1 MLKIQP
7 TFAALQLSRLTLAA
21 SLPAASCKMST
32 ADGAVR
38 PPRAADAP
46 EEFKHQPE
54 LKPSSAFLFPLGY
67 KDAAYQWWTSL
78 APQAVERN
86 LLKLMP
92 HLKEANDSITNIDT
106 LDRPDPYG
114 TRVWRRTMVHLSGK
128 NRALNE
134 VTVERVGEETEDAL
148 VMIHGYGAGLGFF
161 YKNFEPLSRMRG
173 LKLYALDMLG
183 MGNSTRPPFKIH
195 AKKKEDQVLEAESW
209 FIDALEEWR
218 KARKLEQFTLLGHS
232 LGGYLAVSYAIKYPG
247 RLKKLILASP
257 VGVPEDPYAVNASMP
272 DPNSS
277 SMANEFTEDQQSTT
291 EHAGTL
297 SKHKPASN
305 VLRRPLPGWFVWLW
319 DQNISPFSIVRMSG
333 PLGPRFVSGWSYR
346 RFNHLPQLESQA
358 LHDYSFSIFKQ
369 KGSGEYAL
377 AYILAPGAYARR
389 PVINRIQ
396 EVGRQL
402 IPQPDGAPPKRET
415 GLPIVFMYG
424 ENDWMDVAGGLAA
437 QEKLNDRR
445 LKALLHGTEE
455 EKRNENGT
463 TKVLLI
469 PKAGHHLYLDNPE
482 EFNDMIRKELEETRA
497 DERRKRGL

>member
-32 ADGAVR
+32 AEGAVR

-106 LDRPDPYG
+106 PDRPDPYG

-272 DPNSS
+272 DPDSS
-277 SMANEFTEDQQSTT
+277 SLANEFTEDQQSTT
-291 EHAGTL
+291 EHSGTL

-402 IPQPDGAPPKRET
+402 IPQPEGAPPKRET

-497 DERRKRGL
+497 DVRRKCGL